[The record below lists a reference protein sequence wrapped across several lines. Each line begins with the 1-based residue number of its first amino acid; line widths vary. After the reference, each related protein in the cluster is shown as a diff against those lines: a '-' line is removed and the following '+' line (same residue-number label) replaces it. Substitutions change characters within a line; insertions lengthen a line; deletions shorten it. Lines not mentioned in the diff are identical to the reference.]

1 MLINT
6 AGRCNTPTTG
16 RWMAGLVTALALLGS
31 ARAAEVSVRD
41 DRGTVHRLP
50 APAQRIVSLL
60 PSLTESVCALGAC
73 NRLVGVD
80 RFSNHPAQVQALPK
94 LGGLEDVQV
103 ERVVALKPDVVLAAR
118 SARLTDRL
126 EALGLKV
133 VLLEPQTHAD
143 VQRSLI
149 QLAALLGMPQEGER
163 LWAAIDRDINAAAA
177 KVPAAL
183 RGRRVYFEVA
193 SAPYAAGPT
202 SFLGETLSRL
212 GMGNVVPA
220 ELGVFPKL
228 NPEFVLRQQPD
239 IIMASQRE
247 AKAMAARPGWQGLRA
262 LATGQVCA
270 FEAAPYDALV
280 RPGPRLGE
288 AALVLANCL
297 VALPAASG
305 R

>member
-1 MLINT
+1 M
-6 AGRCNTPTTG
+6 
-16 RWMAGLVTALALLGS
+16 TALALLGC
-31 ARAAEVSVRD
+31 ARAAEVVVRD

-80 RFSNHPAQVQALPK
+80 RFSNHPTQVQALPK

-143 VQRSLI
+143 VQGSLI

-177 KVPAAL
+177 KVPAVM

-193 SAPYAAGPT
+193 SAPYAAGPA
-202 SFLGETLSRL
+202 SFLGETLLRL

-247 AKAMAARPGWQGLRA
+247 AKAMAGRPGWQGLRA

-297 VALPAASG
+297 VALPPASG